1 MKEIFFIL
9 MTSLNCLNAN
19 GAIDLGDLEIEGEI
33 RRPMIQYISSK
44 KSKRDS
50 MYQFLKHE
58 FNLSVSEILRSPV
71 SLNHAVKRQQK
82 ERDQLIQEL
91 LD

>member
-1 MKEIFFIL
+1 
-9 MTSLNCLNAN
+9 
-19 GAIDLGDLEIEGEI
+19 
-33 RRPMIQYISSK
+33 
-44 KSKRDS
+44 